1 MSEKSSMS
9 DKNMAA
15 KAKARRMAGVL
26 FLVALS
32 FYVAFIAMTA
42 LNK

>member
-1 MSEKSSMS
+1 MSQDSRMS
-9 DKNMAA
+9 DK
-15 KAKARRMAGVL
+15 KKARRMAGVL

-42 LNK
+42 LGK